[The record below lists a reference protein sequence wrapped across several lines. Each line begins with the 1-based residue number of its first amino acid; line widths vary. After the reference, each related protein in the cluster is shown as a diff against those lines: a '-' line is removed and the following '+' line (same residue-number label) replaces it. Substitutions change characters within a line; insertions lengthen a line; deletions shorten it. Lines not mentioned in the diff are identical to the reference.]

1 MLYIGN
7 VAPLELLV
15 DTVALELTESQ
26 LHLSVF
32 LLQSE
37 THDHTSITLVLLV
50 VESQSGYGLRLQ
62 LSGVVIIYLSQDVSL
77 GSLGHNIVL
86 QDIESSFKEPHRISL
101 KAVVD
106 DLLFELALACVLI
119 QGF

>member
-1 MLYIGN
+1 MRFPVAQGQETALFHHRLSVLHIGN

-15 DTVALELTESQ
+15 DTVAFELTESQ

-37 THDHTSITLVLLV
+37 SHDHSTPRLVLLV

-62 LSGVVIIYLSQDVSL
+62 LTRVVIIYLRQDVSL
-77 GSLGHNIVL
+77 GSFGHNIVL
-86 QDIESSFKEPHRISL
+86 
-101 KAVVD
+101 
-106 DLLFELALACVLI
+106 
-119 QGF
+119 

>member
-1 MLYIGN
+1 MRFPVAQGQETALFHHRLSVLYIGN

-37 THDHTSITLVLLV
+37 AHDHSSIPLVQLV
-50 VESQSGYGLRLQ
+50 VESQSRYGLRLQ
-62 LSGVVIIYLSQDVSL
+62 LSGVVIIYLSQNVSL
-77 GSLGHNIVL
+77 GSLCHNIIL
-86 QDIESSFKEPHRISL
+86 QDIESSLQKSH
-101 KAVVD
+101 
-106 DLLFELALACVLI
+106 
-119 QGF
+119 

>member
-1 MLYIGN
+1 MRFPVAQGQETALFHHRLSVLYIGN

-37 THDHTSITLVLLV
+37 AHNHSSILLVLLV
-50 VESQSGYGLRLQ
+50 DESQGRYGLRLQ
-62 LSGVVIIYLSQDVSL
+62 LSGVVIIYLSQNVSL
-77 GSLGHNIVL
+77 GSLCHNIIL
-86 QDIESSFKEPHRISL
+86 QDIESSLQKSH
-101 KAVVD
+101 
-106 DLLFELALACVLI
+106 
-119 QGF
+119 